1 MKNLFKVIYLTII
14 LTTVNLTVA
23 QNFKGKAIYQSKIK
37 SEETVGEIK
46 SEKDAEFDKALQK
59 EWEKVSQKTYSLS
72 FNKTESLFEEEQ
84 KLEPVGQSDSGMT
97 ISITIS
103 GDGKKYMNRKVQKQI
118 FEGEI
123 FEKKY
128 LITDELTNW
137 DWLLKEE
144 TKKIGDYLCYKAEIV
159 IQVTAA
165 QKEEYQDYLKNKFK
179 QKTNLFEMDEP
190 KNNIV
195 IAWYTLE
202 IPVNHGP
209 DKYSGLPGLILE
221 LNDGEVTFLCSK
233 VVLNSEDKV
242 KIKVPNE
249 GKVLTQKEFDKEEK
263 KKMDS
268 MKDKDGNIIFRTFTN

>member
-1 MKNLFKVIYLTII
+1 MKNLLKVIYLTII

-103 GDGKKYMNRKVQKQI
+103 GDEKKYMNRKVQKQI

-137 DWLLKEE
+137 DWQLKAE

-195 IAWYTLE
+195 TAWYTLE

-221 LNDGEVTFLCSK
+221 LNDGEVKFLCSK

>member
-1 MKNLFKVIYLTII
+1 MKNLLKVIYLTII

-137 DWLLKEE
+137 DWQLKKE

-159 IQVTAA
+159 IQVSAA

-179 QKTNLFEMDEP
+179 QKTNLFEMNEP

-195 IAWYTLE
+195 TAWYTLE

-242 KIKVPNE
+242 KIKAPNA
-249 GKVLTQKEFDKEEK
+249 GKVLTQKEFDKEQK
-263 KKMDS
+263 MKMDS
-268 MKDKDGNIIFRTFTN
+268 MKDRDGNIIFRTFTN

>member
-46 SEKDAEFDKALQK
+46 SEKDAEFDKAFQK

-137 DWLLKEE
+137 DWQLKEE
-144 TKKIGDYLCYKAEIV
+144 TKIIGDYLCYKAEIV

-195 IAWYTLE
+195 TAWYTLE

-242 KIKVPNE
+242 KIKAPNE

-268 MKDKDGNIIFRTFTN
+268 MKDKDGNVIFRTSN